1 MGFLNRLSRRKKLLD
16 FSIFLGYP
24 KDAAVDILRS
34 QADTHW
40 SEPVRLWATYLAFVS
55 FAGTQEKKDAAAY
68 AASLSQMCRPGM
80 LLVNVVPTVVQP
92 FASVSGSFYSY
103 QDSLRR
109 IWVSQNAL
117 LVHEHFQVSVA
128 LFQWAFNSLSAIS
141 EPRVEILERVA
152 WQLFRVL
159 DGTEEMGRV
168 GGSFRLAQS
177 AGDTAYLRAL
187 ESTEKA
193 PALPE
198 MWDPFRKPENRDD
211 SR

>member
-55 FAGTQEKKDAAAY
+55 FARDAREERRSSLC
-68 AASLSQMCRPGM
+68 ASLSQMCRPGM

-117 LVHEHFQVSVA
+117 LVHAHFQVSVA
-128 LFQWAFNSLSAIS
+128 LFQWAFIRCRLLASPVLRFSSA
-141 EPRVEILERVA
+141 
-152 WQLFRVL
+152 
-159 DGTEEMGRV
+159 
-168 GGSFRLAQS
+168 
-177 AGDTAYLRAL
+177 
-187 ESTEKA
+187 
-193 PALPE
+193 
-198 MWDPFRKPENRDD
+198 
-211 SR
+211 